1 MNTRTTISD
10 LFTREEITELTAKS
24 DLHGSWAVLSTW
36 VVIGGTF
43 AAVASFWEY
52 LPNWGKLLLC
62 MAALVVLAG
71 RQLALAILTHDASHQ
86 SLFKT
91 KWLNDTLTDWLCARP
106 VWNDLHKYRKHHL
119 RHHSKTSTVDDPDL
133 SLVTG
138 FPTSKKSVMRKFM
151 RDLSGVTGFKFAIGR
166 VLMDIEKMEWTVSN
180 DRRWIDQTG
189 RHWSDYP
196 KAFLKNS
203 GGAIVT
209 NAALFSALWVA
220 GHPKLYALWVLAY
233 VTPFPLL
240 LRVRSMAE
248 HAGMETSNSALTN
261 TRTTKAGYI
270 ARALVAPIHVN
281 YHKEHHLMAA
291 VPYFKLP
298 RMHQMLRERGHVS
311 EPPTYWQVLNE
322 LSAKAEVQP
331 EYSALNP
338 R

>member
-1 MNTRTTISD
+1 MNTRTAISD

-36 VVIGGTF
+36 AVIGGTF
-43 AAVASFWEY
+43 ATVAGFWEY
-52 LPNWGKLLLC
+52 LPNWGRLLIC
-62 MAALVVLAG
+62 IVALVILAG

-119 RHHSKTSTVDDPDL
+119 RHHSKTSTLYDPDL

-151 RDLSGVTGFKFAIGR
+151 RDLLGVTGFKFALGR

-203 GGAIVT
+203 GGAIAT
-209 NAALFSALWVA
+209 NAALFSALWAA

-298 RMHQMLRERGHVS
+298 RMHQILRERGHVS

-331 EYSALNP
+331 E
-338 R
+338 

>member
-36 VVIGGTF
+36 AVIGGTF
-43 AAVASFWEY
+43 ATVAGFWEY
-52 LPNWGKLLLC
+52 LPNWGRLLIC
-62 MAALVVLAG
+62 IVALVILAG

-138 FPTSKKSVMRKFM
+138 FPTSKKAVMRKFM
-151 RDLSGVTGFKFAIGR
+151 RDLLGVTVFKFAIGR
-166 VLMDIEKMEWTVSN
+166 VLMDVENMEWTISN
-180 DRRWIDQTG
+180 DRRWIAQEG

-196 KAFLKNS
+196 KAFIKNS
-203 GGAIVT
+203 GGAIAT
-209 NAALFSALWVA
+209 NTALFSALWAA

-298 RMHQMLRERGHVS
+298 RMHQMLRERGHVA

-322 LSAKAEVQP
+322 LSAKAD
-331 EYSALNP
+331 
-338 R
+338 

>member
-1 MNTRTTISD
+1 
-10 LFTREEITELTAKS
+10 
-24 DLHGSWAVLSTW
+24 
-36 VVIGGTF
+36 
-43 AAVASFWEY
+43 
-52 LPNWGKLLLC
+52 
-62 MAALVVLAG
+62 
-71 RQLALAILTHDASHQ
+71 
-86 SLFKT
+86 
-91 KWLNDTLTDWLCARP
+91 
-106 VWNDLHKYRKHHL
+106 
-119 RHHSKTSTVDDPDL
+119 
-133 SLVTG
+133 
-138 FPTSKKSVMRKFM
+138 MRKFM
-151 RDLSGVTGFKFAIGR
+151 RDLLGVTGFKFALGR

-203 GGAIVT
+203 GGAIAT
-209 NAALFSALWVA
+209 NTALFSALWAA

-298 RMHQMLRERGHVS
+298 RMHQMLRERGHVA

-322 LSAKAEVQP
+322 LSAKAD
-331 EYSALNP
+331 
-338 R
+338 

>member
-1 MNTRTTISD
+1 
-10 LFTREEITELTAKS
+10 
-24 DLHGSWAVLSTW
+24 
-36 VVIGGTF
+36 
-43 AAVASFWEY
+43 
-52 LPNWGKLLLC
+52 
-62 MAALVVLAG
+62 
-71 RQLALAILTHDASHQ
+71 
-86 SLFKT
+86 
-91 KWLNDTLTDWLCARP
+91 
-106 VWNDLHKYRKHHL
+106 
-119 RHHSKTSTVDDPDL
+119 
-133 SLVTG
+133 
-138 FPTSKKSVMRKFM
+138 MRKFR
-151 RDLSGVTGFKFAIGR
+151 RDLSGVTGFKFALGR

-180 DRRWIDQTG
+180 DRRWISQEG

-209 NAALFSALWVA
+209 NAALFSALWAA

-322 LSAKAEVQP
+322 LSAKAEVQT
-331 EYSALNP
+331 E
-338 R
+338 